1 MARRLWAFALV
12 GLLYGCSDTGYL
24 PYAPHALNP
33 MQIDDLVASA
43 SQASGVAPGLIR
55 AVLMSES
62 AGNPSAISS
71 AGAQGLMQLMPGT
84 SAGCG
89 GNALQAL
96 AHDEGIIL
104 GSKHQHGTTL
114 TGWKAAQAGGTGGD
128 GDGKIEREEGFTTFG
143 FAADDS
149 DRLGAPQAFDQ
160 PARR

>member
-1 MARRLWAFALV
+1 VHVEAFEV
-12 GLLYGCSDTGYL
+12 DT
-24 PYAPHALNP
+24 
-33 MQIDDLVASA
+33 
-43 SQASGVAPGLIR
+43 
-55 AVLMSES
+55 
-62 AGNPSAISS
+62 
-71 AGAQGLMQLMPGT
+71 
-84 SAGCG
+84 GCG

-96 AHDEGIIL
+96 AHDAGIIL

-128 GDGKIEREEGFTTFG
+128 GDGKIESEEGFTTFG

>member
-1 MARRLWAFALV
+1 MDQR
-12 GLLYGCSDTGYL
+12 D
-24 PYAPHALNP
+24 
-33 MQIDDLVASA
+33 
-43 SQASGVAPGLIR
+43 SGVKLTLQVAQIGEERSDLGGGVFVDAMQANEGVEHEQFRLQLGDRGGQRLPIVV
-55 AVLMSES
+55 AVEPERRHGDEVHVE
-62 AGNPSAISS
+62 AFEVD
-71 AGAQGLMQLMPGT
+71 
-84 SAGCG
+84 AGCG

-128 GDGKIEREEGFTTFG
+128 GDGKIESEEGFTTFG